1 MASISVV
8 LVVKNEAEN
17 IAACVA
23 SCSFADE
30 IIVVDDLSSDNT
42 VALAHA
48 VSPKVKVFSRALGGD
63 WGAQKT
69 FGIQQ
74 ATSDWV
80 FLLDADER
88 ITPALAIRLQ
98 ELSELPAKG
107 YFVQRSNHLHNVDVT
122 HGVLRPDWVLR
133 FFPRKGSRVEGLVH
147 EKALTPYPLEKI
159 LRAHL
164 IHYPYRDWDQYWR
177 KFNLYT
183 KLAAEK
189 AYEEG
194 RRCVFW
200 RDIVLR
206 PFWAFFK
213 IYFLNKGFLDG
224 KAGWYFS
231 LNHFNYTL
239 TKYVRLYYL
248 QKFDGKL

>member
-1 MASISVV
+1 MATISIV
-8 LVVKNEAEN
+8 LIVRNEAEN
-17 IAACVA
+17 LPSCLQ

-30 IIVVDDLSSDNT
+30 IIVVDDNSTDGTPQLAQSLS
-42 VALAHA
+42 L
-48 VSPKVKVFSRALGGD
+48 KVKVFTRSLAGD
-63 WGAQKT
+63 WGAQQS
-69 FGIQQ
+69 FAINQ

-88 ITPALAIRLQ
+88 ITPELASALKKI
-98 ELSELPAKG
+98 SSGKKIS
-107 YFVQRSNHLHNVDVT
+107 YWVKRSNHLRNIDVT

-133 FFPRKGSRVEGLVH
+133 MLPRAGARVEGLVH
-147 EKALTPYPLEKI
+147 QKIITPFSTKKLHGPV
-159 LRAHL
+159 L
-164 IHYPYRDWDQYWR
+164 IHFPYKDWDQYWR
-177 KFNLYT
+177 KFNQYT

-194 RRCVFW
+194 RRCIFW
-200 RDIVLR
+200 RDIFLR